1 MFKNVSFIT
10 TLLIASSMYA
20 DVHVVAR
27 LEFTSNNETKTVH
40 YDKLLKDNGTE
51 TYTSDDG
58 ISITGSIDNIDD
70 RGVGIS
76 FDIKDADG
84 KVISHPSMHIESGR
98 TATVKLANKRN
109 DQLMEQVVLYATVSR
124 S

>member
-20 DVHVVAR
+20 DIHVVAR
-27 LEFTSNNETKTVH
+27 LEFTSGNETKTVH

-58 ISITGSIDNIDD
+58 ISITGTIDNIDD

-76 FDIKDADG
+76 FDIKNADG
-84 KVISHPSMHIESGR
+84 KVISHPSMHIEPGKI
-98 TATVKLANKRN
+98 AVVKLTNRHN
-109 DQLMEQVVLYATVSR
+109 DQLMEQVALYASVSR